1 MRKDFYN
8 LSQKDRKDIFQQTAN
23 KLNLPIIAVE
33 KDWWVVQT
41 LEVIF
46 SLPIS
51 KSIVFKGGTSL
62 SKAWELI
69 ERFSED
75 IDLALD
81 KSFLGFEGDISN
93 TQVKNLRKKS
103 QEYIRDTFLVE
114 LEDKFKGFKLD
125 GVKLKLEEKGTKDQD
140 PISISVEYP
149 SVLDKTEVSKYIRQ
163 SVLIEIG
170 SRSMREPFEDRSF
183 SSYVGEVY
191 KERPFADERIVIPT
205 VRPERTYLEKLFLL
219 HEEFLKEEGNRRVN
233 RLSRHLYDI
242 YQISKS
248 EYGDLAVAD
257 VDLYDEIIRHREK
270 FVKIRGIN
278 YSYHHPPNL
287 NPIPPG
293 DDFKKWEED
302 YESMQESMIFGESP
316 NFIDLLRDIGKIKD
330 KINSRK

>member
-23 KLNLPIIAVE
+23 KLNLPIMAVE

-62 SKAWELI
+62 SKAWKLI

-81 KSFLGFEGDISN
+81 KSILDFEGEITN
-93 TQVKNLRKKS
+93 NQVKNLRKKS
-103 QEYIRDTFLVE
+103 QEYIKDTVFVN
-114 LEDKFKGFKLD
+114 LEKKFKEFGLND
-125 GVKLKLEEKGTKDQD
+125 VELKLEEIGTKDQD

-149 SVLDKTEVSKYIRQ
+149 SLLDKTEVSEYISPRI
-163 SVLIEIG
+163 LIEIG
-170 SRSMREPFEDRSF
+170 SRSMREPFEDCSF

-191 KERPFADERIVIPT
+191 KERPFADEQIVIPT

-219 HEEFLKEEGNRRVN
+219 HEEFQKGKGKRRVD

-248 EYGDLAVAD
+248 EYGVLAIED
-257 VDLYDEIIRHREK
+257 VNLYDEIIRHRKK
-270 FVKIRGIN
+270 FVKIGGIDYDN
-278 YSYHHPPNL
+278 HYPPNL
-287 NPIPPG
+287 DPIPP
-293 DDFKKWEED
+293 DELKED
-302 YESMQESMIFGESP
+302 WGKDYAKMQELMIFRDSP
-316 NFIDLLRDIGKIKD
+316 DFEGLLEEIGKIK
-330 KINSRK
+330 KIINDRK